1 MQKIKNNWFT
11 LAVALFVAISV
22 GFPELYF
29 VYDVGKKIQGAPLMG
44 AAAEEHYLASM
55 REAYDGRYVL
65 SNTYSIPKNIPFL
78 YPEGGE
84 VVAGFLSRVTGL
96 GVISF
101 NTLMKFLSPF
111 VLFLFVYKLAF
122 FAGRNK
128 YAALLSAAFVIL
140 GSNLAARPDEL
151 FNLFGFGKGYHPG
164 FNNYFRPINPEIS
177 SILFFGYLVLFY
189 KFLKSPRILSAI
201 LLGFILGASFYFYL
215 FTWTFLLV
223 LTGLFLIFSFVV
235 KNYEQAKKISFSL
248 IVAAILSIPYWLA
261 TFKAITSPVYA
272 EAALRFGMKAGR
284 SLFISGSLALVASIA
299 VFLFIRYLLRR
310 SRNIDKSDAS
320 IFGALFGLTTLIV
333 YNQQVITGQSIQSPH
348 YHLMTT
354 VPMLIIFTVFL
365 AWNFLQKINFFK
377 KKSSNVAI
385 VAVAVGFL
393 FLNNF
398 NWQMFSYNN
407 VKQTAYERQE
417 YMPVIKWAEENISE
431 NSMIFANTVISSL
444 VPVFTP
450 LDIYP
455 SGFAQYYLLP
465 RDVFKRYTFLKAWF
479 AGVKPED
486 AEKKFLGEL
495 RNKLSYE
502 VYGIQYRKNM
512 PDEEAIK
519 LAREYAVFHKENLN
533 DVLENDYYKPNYFI
547 FDQKFNEMTLSEIEI
562 NSVMKQVAII
572 DGRFLVY
579 KMK

>member
-1 MQKIKNNWFT
+1 MFT
-11 LAVALFVAISV
+11 FGYVKLLCEF
-22 GFPELYF
+22 LR
-29 VYDVGKKIQGAPLMG
+29 KKICVDMF
-44 AAAEEHYLASM
+44 E
-55 REAYDGRYVL
+55 
-65 SNTYSIPKNIPFL
+65 
-78 YPEGGE
+78 
-84 VVAGFLSRVTGL
+84 
-96 GVISF
+96 
-101 NTLMKFLSPF
+101 
-111 VLFLFVYKLAF
+111 
-122 FAGRNK
+122 
-128 YAALLSAAFVIL
+128 
-140 GSNLAARPDEL
+140 
-151 FNLFGFGKGYHPG
+151 
-164 FNNYFRPINPEIS
+164 
-177 SILFFGYLVLFY
+177 
-189 KFLKSPRILSAI
+189 
-201 LLGFILGASFYFYL
+201 
-215 FTWTFLLV
+215 
-223 LTGLFLIFSFVV
+223 
-235 KNYEQAKKISFSL
+235 
-248 IVAAILSIPYWLA
+248 
-261 TFKAITSPVYA
+261 
-272 EAALRFGMKAGR
+272 
-284 SLFISGSLALVASIA
+284 
-299 VFLFIRYLLRR
+299 
-310 SRNIDKSDAS
+310 
-320 IFGALFGLTTLIV
+320 
-333 YNQQVITGQSIQSPH
+333 
-348 YHLMTT
+348 
-354 VPMLIIFTVFL
+354 
-365 AWNFLQKINFFK
+365 KINFFK